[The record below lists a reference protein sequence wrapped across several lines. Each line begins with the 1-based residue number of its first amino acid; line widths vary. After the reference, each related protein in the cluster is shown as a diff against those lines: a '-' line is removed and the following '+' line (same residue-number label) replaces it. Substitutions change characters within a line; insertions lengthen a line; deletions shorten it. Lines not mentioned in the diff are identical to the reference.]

1 MQELIKAPAKFN
13 LKIKIRQL
21 TPGNQDARPLLK
33 ELKKDKEF
41 FILFDCSYRMA
52 AELLKQVRA
61 ATEQSILYCF
71 VVQNFQHISDI
82 WEQKLLIPFNTM
94 LFHVV
99 SYENYQLVF
108 QCLHCWF
115 EWQPEEQWPTK
126 LLLLFYWQHST
137 GELITSEISNPACHF
152 FLLFHFFPPFV
163 AFIDGNDDWV
173 LPFLL
178 HDFGEKN
185 TQPDLLMLDTR
196 ESKNQLSFMR

>member
-1 MQELIKAPAKFN
+1 MWEVNPETEHPIRFFPLICEGLMRMQELIKAPAKFN

-52 AELLKQVRA
+52 AELLKQVCA
-61 ATEQSILYCF
+61 ATEQSLFYYF

-99 SYENYQLVF
+99 SYGNYQLVF
-108 QCLHCWF
+108 QYLHF
-115 EWQPEEQWPTK
+115 
-126 LLLLFYWQHST
+126 
-137 GELITSEISNPACHF
+137 
-152 FLLFHFFPPFV
+152 
-163 AFIDGNDDWV
+163 
-173 LPFLL
+173 
-178 HDFGEKN
+178 
-185 TQPDLLMLDTR
+185 
-196 ESKNQLSFMR
+196 